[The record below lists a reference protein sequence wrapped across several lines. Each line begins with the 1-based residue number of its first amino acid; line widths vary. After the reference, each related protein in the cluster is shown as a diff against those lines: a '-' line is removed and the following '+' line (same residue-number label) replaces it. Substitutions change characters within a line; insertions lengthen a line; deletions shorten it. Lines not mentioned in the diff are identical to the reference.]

1 MSRVHRTGAQEDL
14 RRAKRR
20 AKRPCRSAPSAP
32 TGLVGEFDRAEGGRG
47 ASRIRARLRWTE
59 VTTDVAARPIV
70 VRSYLVEVEYSANG
84 SDWFLR
90 SRHTVSAKDDAD
102 PNTKAHLVIRG
113 LNGKLQYR
121 WRVRAVDRAGCRS
134 AFSDYDVLGS
144 PGPEEPPAPT
154 NVTIFRRST
163 NRIVVD
169 WEDTPDPDDPKR
181 RRDDQDHFM
190 VEWSTAQDF
199 STIYRR
205 ERRVTR
211 TQASL
216 RVPESQE
223 TTLFYARVYAVNDH
237 GDKNVYSLP
246 IPATTSGNSDPN
258 ATAEGVRIVRPRVV
272 HTFSLVGDAQVK
284 VYKPPDRAEDD
295 EEIIKVTGDFDDPP
309 TGSDLVIDILV
320 GGTSIFGGDTSKM
333 LRIQAGGNGSGSTTQ
348 IVNPDVDANQRIK
361 VEVKQVGSG
370 QPGGNGTIR
379 VVAVRR

>member
-20 AKRPCRSAPSAP
+20 PKRPCRTRPATP
-32 TGLVGEFDRAEGGRG
+32 TGLTGTWDRVEGGRG
-47 ASRIRARLRWTE
+47 AHRIRLRLRWDETHE
-59 VTTDVAARPIV
+59 DAVGRPLRV
-70 VRSYLVEVEYSANG
+70 QAYKVEIEYSANG
-84 SDWFLR
+84 TDWFPHRRLISPAR
-90 SRHTVSAKDDAD
+90 EDDD
-102 PNTKAHLVIRG
+102 PNDKHHVVLRG
-113 LNGKLQYR
+113 FSGKLQYR
-121 WRVRAVDRAGCRS
+121 YRVWAIDRRGCRS
-134 AFSDYDVLGS
+134 LPSAYYLLGS

-272 HTFSLVGDAQVK
+272 HTFSLLGSAEVK

-333 LRIQAGGNGSGSTTQ
+333 LRIQAGGSGSGSTTQ
-348 IVNPDVDANQRIK
+348 IVNPDVDVNQRIK